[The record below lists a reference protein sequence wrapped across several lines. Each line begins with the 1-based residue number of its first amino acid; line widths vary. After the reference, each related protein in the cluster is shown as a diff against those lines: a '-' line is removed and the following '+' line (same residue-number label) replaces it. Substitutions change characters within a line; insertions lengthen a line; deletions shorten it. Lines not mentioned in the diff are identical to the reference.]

1 MTRTVYMLTTGRYY
15 MIRLGIDI
23 MHLHMMF
30 MNVSLISASNVENNK
45 KNAIYLRMLY
55 NHLYMTMILK

>member
-45 KNAIYLRMLY
+45 KKCNIFEDAIQSSV
-55 NHLYMTMILK
+55 HDHDT